1 MWCKMKLLWT
11 VRIVTEGF
19 SEEVTCTW
27 GGESLGGFGIEMEKA
42 MPFNMQGILGVNE
55 TVGSL

>member
-1 MWCKMKLLWT
+1 MKLLWT